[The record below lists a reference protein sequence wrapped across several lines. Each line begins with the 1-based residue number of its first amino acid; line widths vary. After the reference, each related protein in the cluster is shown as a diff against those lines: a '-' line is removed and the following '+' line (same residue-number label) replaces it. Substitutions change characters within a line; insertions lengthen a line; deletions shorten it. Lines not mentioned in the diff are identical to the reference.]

1 MFDQVGIRREQQPK
15 IVAITCLIEK
25 EFVNKA
31 YKSGIDK
38 LIPKPLP
45 IEQFGQLLKK
55 EIRPFNPA
63 VRLQNP
69 LHFQLE
75 HISFGL

>member
-38 LIPKPLP
+38 IIPKPLP
-45 IEQFGQLLKK
+45 IEQFGQLLKNMNLID
-55 EIRPFNPA
+55 EIPKM
-63 VRLQNP
+63 VR
-69 LHFQLE
+69 
-75 HISFGL
+75 GLF